1 MKKLLLLV
9 LVLMPLVSMAQ
20 KDWNR
25 GDPANMVTVWYSNH
39 HLYSVEYSRH
49 LGNDRQHLYG
59 VDGGYGYTFDKEP
72 IDDVSSKVFVGTHG
86 IVVTPSGWNPIWK
99 MGVVLY
105 DFTFYDFYAGGG
117 IQKGLVHLTVKSHAI
132 RQLYGE
138 WLEVGI
144 GLSF

>member
-39 HLYSVEYSRH
+39 QLYSIEYSRH
-49 LGNDRQHLYG
+49 LGNDRQLYG
-59 VDGGYGYTFDKEP
+59 IDVGYGYTFREEP
-72 IDDVSSKVFVGTHG
+72 IDDISSKIFVGTHG
-86 IVVTPSGWNPIWK
+86 VIVTPSGWNPIWK
-99 MGVVLY
+99 MGIVLY
-105 DFTFYDFYAGGG
+105 DFTFYDVYVGGG